1 MSTKKK
7 QTQEEA
13 KLASIIA
20 GVDLSDEKRAAYRM
34 RARDWMNQ
42 ASKLL
47 DAEMNAQRAC
57 LDAMVEAG
65 VEVEHKL
72 RGMTISE
79 LGAMAKVNSAFI
91 ELWGLA
97 ATTNVTNDATRT
109 KLVKDLQDMNAR
121 IAGMASGEIHP
132 MSSEEQEA
140 AEAEAAAI
148 QADLEAIQAR
158 LAAAKAKLGS
168 N

>member
-34 RARDWMNQ
+34 GARDWMNQ

>member
-1 MSTKKK
+1 MSTKKTNK
-7 QTQEEA
+7 QTVKVTLPQ
-13 KLASIIA
+13 
-20 GVDLSDEKRAAYRM
+20 VDLGAEKRDAYRM

-47 DAEMNAQRAC
+47 DAEMKAQKAC

-65 VEVEHKL
+65 AKVEHQL
-72 RGMTISE
+72 RGMTITE

-91 ELWGLA
+91 ELWQLA
-97 ATTNVTNDATRT
+97 AVTNVTNDATRT

-148 QADLEAIQAR
+148 QAELEAVAAK
-158 LAAAKAKLGS
+158 LAAAKAKLG

>member
-7 QTQEEA
+7 KEQTVKVTLPQ
-13 KLASIIA
+13 
-20 GVDLSDEKRAAYRM
+20 VDLSAEKRDAYRM

-42 ASKLL
+42 SKKLL
-47 DAEMNAQRAC
+47 DAEMNAQKAC
-57 LDAMVEAG
+57 IDAMVEAG
-65 VEVEHKL
+65 VEVKHQL
-72 RGMTISE
+72 RGITKSE

-97 ATTNVTNDATRT
+97 ACANVTNDATRT

-148 QADLEAIQAR
+148 QADLEAIQAK

>member
-1 MSTKKK
+1 MSTKNK

-13 KLASIIA
+13 KLAATIA

-47 DAEMNAQRAC
+47 DAEMNAQKAC

-72 RGMTISE
+72 RGMTITE

-109 KLVKDLQDMNAR
+109 KLVKDLQAMNTR

-132 MSSEEQEA
+132 MSSEEQKA

-148 QADLEAIQAR
+148 QAELEAVAAK